1 MKNSRRMFLSA
12 GISSVMLVFILLL
25 MITFAVLS
33 LSSSHADLQFARKL
47 ADRTSDYY
55 EAETKA
61 NARLAEIDE
70 VLIKQY
76 QASSGPEE
84 FYKKAGE
91 ALKELEGIEIKRTE
105 EGEAK
110 ELKAAFYVAIQEKEQ
125 LSVVIAAAWP
135 EQESDSFYRIIQ
147 WKTEQTGE
155 WEADQKLPV
164 LQREQ
169 REE

>member
-1 MKNSRRMFLSA
+1 MKKSRKMFLSA
-12 GISSVMLVFILLL
+12 GISSVMLTFILLL

-33 LSSSHADLQFARKL
+33 LSSSHADLQFARRL
-47 ADRTSDYY
+47 ADRTANYY
-55 EAETKA
+55 EAEAKA

-70 VLIKQY
+70 VLMEQY
-76 QASSGPEE
+76 RGSSGPEE
-84 FYKKAGE
+84 FCGKAQE
-91 ALKELEGIEIKRTE
+91 ALKELEGIEISE
-105 EGEAK
+105 D
-110 ELKAAFYVAIQEKEQ
+110 LKAAFSVEVQEEER
-125 LSVVIAAAWP
+125 LSVEIAIAWP

-169 REE
+169 